1 MLHLKR
7 EWNATLETRE
17 SGFVVRVWEERRDD
31 PDVLP
36 IWRLSATN
44 IRGKTAAY
52 FTSVASLCE
61 YLALQ
66 SGVVLPPAAPLGA
79 LMGEGRHALA
89 TPLDAD
95 NPVLV
100 FPTESAGTT
109 MNSPLALAAMT
120 FILKDMLDNRIV
132 QRGVT
137 ADVGSV
143 AITALPPD
151 RIATGSDERSQLNV
165 FLYRVTPYTAWRNN
179 GSSMLDAA
187 ETRRAPMALDL
198 HYLISAYGEHDFH
211 AEILLGYAMQI
222 LHETPILTHGEIV
235 RALASIAPS
244 AGSALPP
251 AYQAIAA
258 ANPGEAFAEVRIS
271 PEFLNAEETSKLW
284 SALQARYRPS
294 KRRRASRRRW
304 IACGRRKARCPRH
317 RP

>member
-1 MLHLKR
+1 M
-7 EWNATLETRE
+7 
-17 SGFVVRVWEERRDD
+17 
-31 PDVLP
+31 
-36 IWRLSATN
+36 WRLSATN
-44 IRGKTAAY
+44 IKGKTAAY
-52 FTSVASLCE
+52 FTSVSSLCE

-66 SGVVLPPAAPLGA
+66 SGVSPPDISAFTRFTADERRASDARDDGEGAIMVLPAED
-79 LMGEGRHALA
+79 MGMA
-89 TPLDAD
+89 
-95 NPVLV
+95 
-100 FPTESAGTT
+100 T

-151 RIATGSDERSQLNV
+151 RIATGSDERSQLNL
-165 FLYRVTPYTAWRNN
+165 FLYRVTPYTAWRHS
-179 GSSMLDAA
+179 GLSAA
-187 ETRRAPMALDL
+187 ERGEKRRAPLCLDL

-222 LHETPILTHGEIV
+222 LHETPILAREEIR
-235 RALASIAPS
+235 RALSSIAPS

-258 ANPGEAFAEVRIS
+258 ANPGEAFEEVHIS

-294 KRRRASRRRW
+294 LTYKVSAVLIEADRHAAS
-304 IACGRRKARCPRH
+304 
-317 RP
+317 

>member
-1 MLHLKR
+1 LD
-7 EWNATLETRE
+7 TRE

-31 PDVLP
+31 PDVCP
-36 IWRLSATN
+36 VWRLSATN

-52 FTSVASLCE
+52 FTSVASLCD
-61 YLALQ
+61 YLAVQ
-66 SGVVLPPAAPLGA
+66 SGVVQPSLVTPIERQPELERHWRQEPQYGNDPLIALPPGTI
-79 LMGEGRHALA
+79 G
-89 TPLDAD
+89 TP
-95 NPVLV
+95 
-100 FPTESAGTT
+100 
-109 MNSPLALAAMT
+109 MNSPLAFAAMT
-120 FILKDMLDNRIV
+120 FILKDILDNRIV

-151 RIATGSDERSQLNV
+151 RIATGSDERSQINV
-165 FLYRVTPYTAWRNN
+165 FLYRVTPYTAWRQS
-179 GSSMLDAA
+179 GLSGGDPAV
-187 ETRRAPMALDL
+187 RHPAPMCLDL

-222 LHETPILTHGEIV
+222 LHETPILTREEIV
-235 RALASIAPS
+235 RALSSIAPS

-258 ANPGEAFAEVRIS
+258 ANPGDSFAQVQIS

-294 KRRRASRRRW
+294 LTYKVSAVLIEADRLATQ
-304 IACGRRKARCPRH
+304 
-317 RP
+317 

>member
-1 MLHLKR
+1 MD
-7 EWNATLETRE
+7 TRE
-17 SGFVVRVWEERRDD
+17 SGFVVRVWEERRED

-36 IWRLSATN
+36 VWRLSATN
-44 IRGKTAAY
+44 IKGKTAAY
-52 FTSVASLCE
+52 FTSVSSLCE

-66 SGVVLPPAAPLGA
+66 SGLSAASTAVAPCGRF
-79 LMGEGRHALA
+79 MEGDRLE
-89 TPLDAD
+89 PDARFD
-95 NPVLV
+95 GDDSDMV
-100 FPTESAGTT
+100 FPKENVGTT
-109 MNSPLALAAMT
+109 MSSPLAFAAMT

-151 RIATGSDERSQLNV
+151 RVTVGSDERSQINL
-165 FLYRVTPYTAWRNN
+165 FLYRVTPYTVWRNS
-179 GSSMLDAA
+179 GPPTSERSQK
-187 ETRRAPMALDL
+187 RRAPMCLDL
-198 HYLISAYGEHDFH
+198 HYLVSAYGEHDFH

-222 LHETPILTHGEIV
+222 LHETPVLSRDEIKS
-235 RALASIAPS
+235 ALSSIAPS

-258 ANPGEAFAEVRIS
+258 ANAGDSFEEVHIS

-294 KRRRASRRRW
+294 LTYKVSAILIDADW
-304 IACGRRKARCPRH
+304 QAAP
-317 RP
+317 

>member
-1 MLHLKR
+1 M
-7 EWNATLETRE
+7 
-17 SGFVVRVWEERRDD
+17 
-31 PDVLP
+31 
-36 IWRLSATN
+36 WRLSATN
-44 IRGKTAAY
+44 IKGKTAAY
-52 FTSVASLCE
+52 FTSVSSLCE

-66 SGVVLPPAAPLGA
+66 SGVSPPDISAFTRFAADERRSSDARDDGEDAIMVLPAED
-79 LMGEGRHALA
+79 MGMA
-89 TPLDAD
+89 
-95 NPVLV
+95 
-100 FPTESAGTT
+100 T

-151 RIATGSDERSQLNV
+151 RIATGSDERSQLNL
-165 FLYRVTPYTAWRNN
+165 FLYRVTPYTAWRHS
-179 GSSMLDAA
+179 GPPAA
-187 ETRRAPMALDL
+187 ERGAKRRAPLCLDL

-222 LHETPILTHGEIV
+222 LHETPILAREEIS
-235 RALASIAPS
+235 RALSSIAPS

-258 ANPGEAFAEVRIS
+258 ANPGDAFEEVHIS

-294 KRRRASRRRW
+294 LTYKVSAVLIEADRHAAS
-304 IACGRRKARCPRH
+304 
-317 RP
+317 

>member
-1 MLHLKR
+1 MTGGVGATVR
-7 EWNATLETRE
+7 EYNPTLDTHE
-17 SGFVVRVWEERRDD
+17 SGFVVRVWEERHADG
-31 PDVLP
+31 DVRP
-36 IWRLSATN
+36 VWRLSATN
-44 IRGKTAAY
+44 VKGKVAAY
-52 FTSVASLCE
+52 FTSVSSLCD
-61 YLALQ
+61 YLARE
-66 SGVVLPPAAPLGA
+66 SGVTPPLSSPFEPWIGEHPSGIDARRDDDGA
-79 LMGEGRHALA
+79 
-89 TPLDAD
+89 
-95 NPVLV
+95 VVV
-100 FPTESAGTT
+100 FSAESLGTT
-109 MNSPLALAAMT
+109 MNSPLAFAAMT

-151 RIATGSDERSQLNV
+151 RIATGSDERSQLNI

-179 GSSMLDAA
+179 GSLSG
-187 ETRRAPMALDL
+187 ERRDGRPAPMCLDL
-198 HYLISAYGEHDFH
+198 HYLVSAYGEHDFH

-222 LHETPILTHGEIV
+222 LHETPVLAHEEIV

-258 ANPGEAFAEVRIS
+258 ANPGDSLSEVHIS

-294 KRRRASRRRW
+294 LTYKVSAVL
-304 IACGRRKARCPRH
+304 IEAD
-317 RP
+317 RPVTR

>member
-1 MLHLKR
+1 MD
-7 EWNATLETRE
+7 TRE
-17 SGFVVRVWEERRDD
+17 SGFVVRVWEERRED
-31 PDVLP
+31 PDVRP
-36 IWRLSATN
+36 VWRLSATN

-52 FTSVASLCE
+52 FTSVSSLCE

-66 SGVVLPPAAPLGA
+66 SGVSTAPAVVAPLGRFMEDVRRESDA
-79 LMGEGRHALA
+79 RFNGDD
-89 TPLDAD
+89 PLT
-95 NPVLV
+95 V
-100 FPTESAGTT
+100 FPTENMGTT

-151 RIATGSDERSQLNV
+151 RVATGSDERSQLNI
-165 FLYRVTPYTAWRNN
+165 FLYRVTPYTAWRNS
-179 GSSMLDAA
+179 GPSAS
-187 ETRRAPMALDL
+187 ERGEKRRAPMCLDL
-198 HYLISAYGEHDFH
+198 HYLVSAYGEHDFH

-222 LHETPILTHGEIV
+222 LYETPVLTREEIK
-235 RALASIAPS
+235 RALSSIAPT

-258 ANPGEAFAEVRIS
+258 ANPGDSFEEVHIS

-294 KRRRASRRRW
+294 LTYKVSAVL
-304 IACGRRKARCPRH
+304 IDAD
-317 RP
+317 RPATP